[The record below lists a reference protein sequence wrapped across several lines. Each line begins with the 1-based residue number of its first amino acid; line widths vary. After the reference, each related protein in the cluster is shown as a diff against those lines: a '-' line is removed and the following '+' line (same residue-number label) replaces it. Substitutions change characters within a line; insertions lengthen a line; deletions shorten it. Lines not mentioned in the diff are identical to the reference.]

1 MSLARLVVT
10 AVKVEGRSKS
20 EVARDYGIS
29 RRWVHELVRRYE
41 ADGDA
46 GLEPRSRRPHRSPQ
60 TTPQPVEDEIVALRK
75 SLSDQGLDAGA
86 ATISVHLERAGVTA
100 PAASTIWRIL
110 SRRGF
115 VVPHP
120 QRRPKS
126 SCVRFE
132 ADQPNERW
140 QADVTHWE
148 LADGTGAEILNVVD
162 DCSRL
167 NVAADARRV
176 TPAADVVATFAAAFA
191 RHGLPMGVLTD
202 NGAIFTA
209 NSRGGGRTAL
219 EVELGL
225 LGIKMSHSRPYHPQT
240 CGKVEHLHQT
250 QKKWLAK
257 QPPARSTRELQAQLD
272 RFRDYYNTVR
282 PHRGRGLRRPA
293 QGHPERHRHR
303 PALAGPPR
311 HRRQDR
317 LRHRP
322 AQLTAAPR
330 RTRTPP
336 RRSQDPDAHRRP
348 RHQSHRPRHRTAHP
362 SPDPRPQPRLPAPRT
377 PARTAQESPLTWND
391 VPRQV

>member
-1 MSLARLVVT
+1 MSKARLIIT
-10 AVKVEGRSKS
+10 AVVVEGRSKS

-126 SCVRFE
+126 SYVRFE

-140 QADVTHWE
+140 QADVTHWQ
-148 LADGTGAEILNVVD
+148 LADGAGVEILNIVD

-176 TPAADVVATFAAAFA
+176 TTAADVVATFSAAFA
-191 RHGLPMGVLTD
+191 RHGLPMSVLTD

-219 EVELGL
+219 EVTLGS
-225 LGIKMSHSRPYHPQT
+225 LGIRLTHSRPYHPQT
-240 CGKVEHLHQT
+240 CGKVEHFHQT
-250 QKKWLAK
+250 QKKWLARH
-257 QPPARSTRELQAQLD
+257 PARTVRQLQTALD
-272 RFRDYYNTVR
+272 EFRDYYNDVR
-282 PHRGRGLRRPA
+282 PHRAVAR
-293 QGHPERHRHR
+293 
-303 PALAGPPR
+303 
-311 HRRQDR
+311 
-317 LRHRP
+317 
-322 AQLTAAPR
+322 
-330 RTRTPP
+330 
-336 RRSQDPDAHRRP
+336 
-348 RHQSHRPRHRTAHP
+348 
-362 SPDPRPQPRLPAPRT
+362 RT
-377 PARTAQESPLTWND
+377 PAHAYAARPKATPSGIVIDPHWRVRHDTIDKTGCVTVRHDSRLHHIGLGRRLAGAKILMLIADLDIRVVHRDTGQLVRALTLDPSRDYQPRGLPPGPQEKQ
-391 VPRQV
+391 R